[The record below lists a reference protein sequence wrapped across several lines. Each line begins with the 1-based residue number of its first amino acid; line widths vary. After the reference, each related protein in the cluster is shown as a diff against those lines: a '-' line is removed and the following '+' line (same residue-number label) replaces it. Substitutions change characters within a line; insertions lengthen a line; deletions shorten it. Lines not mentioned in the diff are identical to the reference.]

1 MPAHAGCGAP
11 RCCCCCSR
19 LDPGGAPMLPRASNG
34 SAIAVETGEKLSS
47 PSRLAVS
54 VAQDVLT
61 KSQRHR
67 GRRHS
72 GWKAKTTY
80 EHMAKKEKESDLSHP
95 HQLLLIRRSPLCFG
109 GWYRDFFVTS
119 SPNHHIVT
127 LGERGTRIPLVEHFW
142 RRDQASACAFVE
154 GARRIRQLYFAHS
167 GAFGA

>member
-1 MPAHAGCGAP
+1 MFMPAHAGCGAP

-34 SAIAVETGEKLSS
+34 SAIAVETGE
-47 PSRLAVS
+47 
-54 VAQDVLT
+54 AQLPEPTRRVRRPGRINEIPT
-61 KSQRHR
+61 SQR
-67 GRRHS
+67 S
-72 GWKAKTTY
+72 SWVESKTTY

-95 HQLLLIRRSPLCFG
+95 HQLLLIRRSPLLVRG
-109 GWYRDFFVTS
+109 GYRDFFVTS
-119 SPNHHIVT
+119 SPNHHHSWGKGHKDT
-127 LGERGTRIPLVEHFW
+127 LVEHFW